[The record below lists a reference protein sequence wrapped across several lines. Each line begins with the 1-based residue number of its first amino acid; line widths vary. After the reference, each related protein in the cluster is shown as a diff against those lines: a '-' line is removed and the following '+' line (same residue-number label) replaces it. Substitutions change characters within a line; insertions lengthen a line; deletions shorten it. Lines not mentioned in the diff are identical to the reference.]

1 LQQIKEEREQG
12 TKIFVETCPHY
23 LALSYEKQKGYLAK
37 VMPPIRTKKD
47 NEAIW
52 HALSNNKIDTVG
64 TDHVANQL
72 KLKLGGENIWDALP
86 GFPGIGTVIPI
97 LLSEGVNKN
106 RFSLEQLIRFT
117 SLNAAQ
123 IFGMYPKKG
132 TLDKGS
138 DADIT
143 MIDLKKENKVSS
155 DLFGGFSDYIVYEGM
170 NLKGWP
176 VKTIVRGH
184 LVAENFEVVGKLGH
198 GKLVERPVT

>member
-1 LQQIKEEREQG
+1 
-12 TKIFVETCPHY
+12 
-23 LALSYEKQKGYLAK
+23 
-37 VMPPIRTKKD
+37 
-47 NEAIW
+47 
-52 HALSNNKIDTVG
+52 
-64 TDHVANQL
+64 
-72 KLKLGGENIWDALP
+72 
-86 GFPGIGTVIPI
+86 
-97 LLSEGVNKN
+97 
-106 RFSLEQLIRFT
+106 
-117 SLNAAQ
+117 
-123 IFGMYPKKG
+123 MYPKKG

-138 DADIT
+138 DADVT